1 MECKRTEEQMGK
13 LREEVL
19 AQSGKME
26 QARRCLEELRKCVD
40 TIEEFDLGLWNSMVE
55 SVTVYADKRLVF
67 LFRDETK
74 VTVQMPIPQK
84 KVPYNNAE

>member
-1 MECKRTEEQMGK
+1 M
-13 LREEVL
+13 
-19 AQSGKME
+19 
-26 QARRCLEELRKCVD
+26 D